1 MVLEKTL
8 EGPLDSKEINPEG
21 LMLKLKLQYS
31 GHLMR
36 RANSLEMTLMLGKM
50 EGKRRRRQQRMRY
63 LDSVTN
69 SVDVSLSKLPP
80 GDSQRQEKTDVLQ
93 SRGSQKVRQDLATE

>member
-1 MVLEKTL
+1 M
-8 EGPLDSKEINPEG
+8 
-21 LMLKLKLQYS
+21 LKLQYFCY
-31 GHLMR
+31 LMH
-36 RANSLEMTLMLGKM
+36 RADSLEKMLMLGKM